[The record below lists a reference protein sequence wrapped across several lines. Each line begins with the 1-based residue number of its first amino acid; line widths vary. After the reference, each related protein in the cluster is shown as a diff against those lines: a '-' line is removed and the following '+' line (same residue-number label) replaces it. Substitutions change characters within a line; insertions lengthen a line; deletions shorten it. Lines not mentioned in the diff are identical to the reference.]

1 MERNPLSAVDLVY
14 EALKSKILAQEYLPG
29 MQLKEMQISKELG
42 LTRTPVREAIIRL
55 EREGLV
61 KTFYNRGAFVMV
73 FSKREI
79 EDLFEVREALEIKAL
94 YLATRR
100 ASRDDIDTIETAL
113 NQRELLIKKG
123 VATVDFRDAGLDFHL
138 GLIKLSKNERLIST
152 WQTMQ
157 SQLSLVRVT
166 STTIKSRYLTAF
178 EEHKK
183 ILALVGNGDFK
194 RAEKLLKRHLAFAR
208 DNMLSSL
215 SDDREHHPEAGKIKR
230 SPRQATGN
238 GLANGFI

>member
-1 MERNPLSAVDLVY
+1 MGAVDLAY
-14 EALKSKILAQEYLPG
+14 EALKSKILAREYLPG
-29 MQLKEMQISKELG
+29 MQLKELQISRELG

-61 KTFYNRGAFVMV
+61 RTVYNRGAFITV
-73 FSKREI
+73 FSRGEI
-79 EDLFEVREALEIKAL
+79 DDLFEVREALEIKAL

-100 ASRDDIDTIETAL
+100 ASRDDIETIETAL
-113 NQRELLIKKG
+113 KQREQLIRKG

-138 GLIKLSKNERLIST
+138 GIIKLSKNERLVST

-183 ILALVGNGDFK
+183 ILALIGNGDFK
-194 RAEKLLKRHLAFAR
+194 RAERLLKRHLLVAR
-208 DNMLSSL
+208 DNLFSSL
-215 SDDREHHPEAGKIKR
+215 PDDYEQRPEAGKVER
-230 SPRQATGN
+230 SPRQAAGDRIAN
-238 GLANGFI
+238 GLN

>member
-1 MERNPLSAVDLVY
+1 MGAGDLAY

-29 MQLKEMQISKELG
+29 MQLKELQISKELG

-61 KTFYNRGAFVMV
+61 KTVYNRGAFVTV
-73 FSKREI
+73 FSRKEI
-79 EDLFEVREALEIKAL
+79 EDLLEVREALEIKAL

-113 NQRELLIKKG
+113 KQRELLITNG

-138 GLIKLSKNERLIST
+138 GIIKLSKNERLIST

-166 STTIKSRYLTAF
+166 STMIKSRYLKAF

-183 ILALVGNGDFK
+183 ILALVGTGDFK
-194 RAEKLLKRHLAFAR
+194 RAEKLLITHISVAR
-208 DNMLSSL
+208 NNLLSSL
-215 SDDREHHPEAGKIKR
+215 SDDSEDHPAARKIER
-230 SPRQATGN
+230 SPRRAAGN
-238 GLANGFI
+238 GLTNGFI

>member
-1 MERNPLSAVDLVY
+1 VILSAADCAY
-14 EALKSKILAQEYLPG
+14 DALKSKILAREYLPG
-29 MQLKEMQISKELG
+29 MQLKELQISKELG

-61 KTFYNRGAFVMV
+61 RTVYNRGAFITV
-73 FSKREI
+73 FSRKEI

-100 ASRDDIDTIETAL
+100 ASRDDIETIETAL
-113 NQRELLIKKG
+113 KQRELLITRG

-138 GLIKLSKNERLIST
+138 GIIKLSKNECLIST

-183 ILALVGNGDFK
+183 ILALTGSGDFK
-194 RAEKLLKRHLAFAR
+194 RAEKLLKRHLSIAR
-208 DNMLSSL
+208 NNLFSSF
-215 SDDREHHPEAGKIKR
+215 SGDYEEQAKKEADRGLNPPRAH
-230 SPRQATGN
+230 SPR
-238 GLANGFI
+238 LAAG

>member
-1 MERNPLSAVDLVY
+1 MILGAVDLAY
-14 EALKSKILAQEYLPG
+14 EALKSKILAREYLPG
-29 MQLKEMQISKELG
+29 MQLKELQISKELG

-61 KTFYNRGAFVMV
+61 RTVYNRGAFITV
-73 FSKREI
+73 FSKKELD
-79 EDLFEVREALEIKAL
+79 DLFEVREALEIKAL

-100 ASRDDIDTIETAL
+100 ASRDDIDAIEAAL
-113 NQRELLIKKG
+113 KQRELLIQKG
-123 VATVDFRDAGLDFHL
+123 VAVVDFRDAGLDFHL
-138 GLIKLSKNERLIST
+138 GIIKLSKNERLIST

-183 ILALVGNGDFK
+183 ILALVGSGDFK
-194 RAEKLLKRHLAFAR
+194 RAEKLLQKHLSFAR
-208 DNMLSSL
+208 DNLFSSL
-215 SDDREHHPEAGKIKR
+215 SDNHEHYPEAGNEGEKGFKPPR
-230 SPRQATGN
+230 PHSPR
-238 GLANGFI
+238 LAAE

>member
-1 MERNPLSAVDLVY
+1 MGAVDSAY

-29 MQLKEMQISKELG
+29 VQLKELQISKELG

-61 KTFYNRGAFVMV
+61 KTVYNRGAFVTV
-73 FSKREI
+73 FSRKEI

-113 NQRELLIKKG
+113 KQRELLIKNG

-138 GLIKLSKNERLIST
+138 GIITLSKNERLISI

-166 STTIKSRYLTAF
+166 STLIKSRYLTAF

-183 ILALVGNGDFK
+183 ILALVGHGDFK
-194 RAEKLLKRHLAFAR
+194 RAEKLLKSHLSFAR
-208 DNMLSSL
+208 NNLLSSL
-215 SDDREHHPEAGKIKR
+215 SDDRGRHPEAGKEAHR
-230 SPRQATGN
+230 RLQSGRT
-238 GLANGFI
+238 

>member
-1 MERNPLSAVDLVY
+1 MSAVDLVY

-29 MQLKEMQISKELG
+29 IQLKEMQISKELG

-61 KTFYNRGAFVMV
+61 STVYNRGAFVTV
-73 FSKREI
+73 FSTREI

-94 YLATRR
+94 TLAIRR
-100 ASRDDIDTIETAL
+100 SSRDEIDSIEKAL
-113 NQRELLIKKG
+113 KQRELRIKNLVIKS
-123 VATVDFRDAGLDFHL
+123 DMHDPELDFHL
-138 GLIKLSKNERLIST
+138 AIIRLSKNQRLISV

-166 STTIKSRYLTAF
+166 STMINRRYLRAL

-183 ILALVGNGDFK
+183 ILALVRNGDLR
-194 RAEKLLKRHLAFAR
+194 RAERLLIRHIACAKG
-208 DNMLSSL
+208 NMLSSL
-215 SDDREHHPEAGKIKR
+215 ADVTGGEPEGGAIRR
-230 SPRQATGN
+230 ST
-238 GLANGFI
+238 

>member
-1 MERNPLSAVDLVY
+1 MGAVDLAY
-14 EALKSKILAQEYLPG
+14 EALKSKILTQEYLPG
-29 MQLKEMQISKELG
+29 MQLKELKISKELG

-61 KTFYNRGAFVMV
+61 KTVYNRGAFVTV
-73 FSKREI
+73 FSRKEI

-113 NQRELLIKKG
+113 KQRELLIKTG

-138 GLIKLSKNERLIST
+138 GIIKLSKNERLIST

-166 STTIKSRYLTAF
+166 STMIKSRYLKAF

-194 RAEKLLKRHLAFAR
+194 RAEKLLKRHISFAR
-208 DNMLSSL
+208 NNMLSSL
-215 SDDREHHPEAGKIKR
+215 SDDSEYHPDAGKIER
-230 SPRQATGN
+230 SPRQAAGN

>member
-1 MERNPLSAVDLVY
+1 MSAVDLAY

-29 MQLKEMQISKELG
+29 MQLKELPISKELG

-61 KTFYNRGAFVMV
+61 RTVYNRGAFITV
-73 FSKREI
+73 FSRKEI
-79 EDLFEVREALEIKAL
+79 DDLFEVRVALEIKAL

-100 ASRDDIDTIETAL
+100 ASRDDIGQIEAAL
-113 NQRELLIKKG
+113 RKRELLINRG

-138 GLIKLSKNERLIST
+138 GIIKLSKNDRLVST

-166 STTIKSRYLTAF
+166 STTRKSRFLRAF
-178 EEHKK
+178 DEHKK
-183 ILALVGNGDFK
+183 ILAMVGEGDFK
-194 RAEKLLKRHLAFAR
+194 RAAKLLESHLAVAR

-215 SDDREHHPEAGKIKR
+215 SDEGENHREARKEAFR
-230 SPRQATGN
+230 
-238 GLANGFI
+238 GLNLVS

>member
-1 MERNPLSAVDLVY
+1 MGAVDCAY

-29 MQLKEMQISKELG
+29 MQLKELQISKELG

-61 KTFYNRGAFVMV
+61 KTVYNRGAFVTV
-73 FSKREI
+73 FSRKEI
-79 EDLFEVREALEIKAL
+79 EDLLEVREALEIKAL

-100 ASRDDIDTIETAL
+100 ASRDDIDTIEAAL
-113 NQRELLIKKG
+113 KQRELLIANG
-123 VATVDFRDAGLDFHL
+123 VATVDFRNAGLDFHL
-138 GLIKLSKNERLIST
+138 GIIKLGKNERLIST

-183 ILALVGNGDFK
+183 ILALISSGDFK
-194 RAEKLLKRHLAFAR
+194 RAEKLLKRHISVAR
-208 DNMLSSL
+208 NNMLSSL
-215 SDDREHHPEAGKIKR
+215 SDESEHHPEARKEAHR
-230 SPRQATGN
+230 SLNP
-238 GLANGFI
+238 LANEFI